1 MFHTSVTKIV
11 RNAIKI
17 ANLAN
22 GNTWVDFIKIMFFP
36 LDLAILMHLV
46 LHRSFPPQRKPLSA
60 VKLSWLSGHPRFHR
74 GFTVVDI
81 NPKASWRWE
90 VARWGV
96 WQRGTI
102 RWPWN
107 SWDQHIDIE
116 IDVKWLLW
124 IETCCFCCWMTEGHK
139 NKQIITFIERTMWVK
154 QPCFWYLDSSATPPR
169 RIKSD
174 MCGIPTPW
182 TLRQVSNA
190 EAVRHKKTCLTQHP

>member
-1 MFHTSVTKIV
+1 MQSRLQILQMGTLALTLLIMLTSWSC
-11 RNAIKI
+11 
-17 ANLAN
+17 NLDASC
-22 GNTWVDFIKIMFFP
+22 TSQIFP
-36 LDLAILMHLV
+36 STT
-46 LHRSFPPQRKPLSA
+46 HRCQLSSYLGSVA
-60 VKLSWLSGHPRFHR
+60 THGFTEV
-74 GFTVVDI
+74 FTVVDI

-116 IDVKWLLW
+116 IDMKWLLW

-139 NKQIITFIERTMWVK
+139 NKQIIKFIERTMWVK

-174 MCGIPTPW
+174 MCGIPTPHFGKCQMQKLW
-182 TLRQVSNA
+182 DIKRLA
-190 EAVRHKKTCLTQHP
+190 